1 MDEALELNEYLRYSL
16 AAANEQS
23 YLQFLWAAFETNYN
37 QGRYEF
43 ASLAFHLLYMSF
55 VSFSIWQ
62 IRLAQPQA
70 FHMAMVG
77 FRAEDEKDI
86 TDCDSPFKFYDKL
99 RESQIFRFLKLIGC
113 TNAQVGEFAKFVKRR
128 NKIAHP
134 TGTVFF
140 NDQQAIDEEIAA
152 MMREVRNIEAHM
164 QPTIAQIYDRFLTE
178 CADAEELEYGT
189 FDEEVLATLIHKN
202 YMSAAVL
209 TVCAGHDIAVH
220 NTRAGFA
227 TIEGLHRVVQAL
239 AADEDATAGNAEQG
253 DTIPAAA

>member
-1 MDEALELNEYLRYSL
+1 MDEALELNEYLPYSM

-23 YLQFLWAAFETNYN
+23 YLQFLWSAFESNYE

-62 IRLAQPQA
+62 IRLARPEA

-77 FRAEDEKDI
+77 FRAEDEGKI

-99 RESQIFRFLKLIGC
+99 KESQIFRFLKLIGC
-113 TNAQVGEFAKFVKRR
+113 NNEQVGEFAKFVKRR

-140 NDQQAIDEEIAA
+140 NDQQAIDEEIAD
-152 MMREVRNIEAHM
+152 MMREVCNIEQHM
-164 QPTIAQIYDRFLTE
+164 QPVIAELYQRFLIE
-178 CADAEELEYGT
+178 SAGAEELEYGT
-189 FDEEVLATLIHKN
+189 YAEELTANFVHNAYMSMADLRHCSTFDIATLADHPGQD
-202 YMSAAVL
+202 ALA
-209 TVCAGHDIAVH
+209 
-220 NTRAGFA
+220 
-227 TIEGLHRVVQAL
+227 GLHAEIDAL
-239 AADEDATAGNAEQG
+239 VESEEESEDA
-253 DTIPAAA
+253 

>member
-1 MDEALELNEYLRYSL
+1 MDEAVELNEYLPYSL
-16 AAANEQS
+16 AAASEQS

-37 QGRYEF
+37 EGRYEF

-77 FRAEDEKDI
+77 FRAEDERDI
-86 TDCDSPFKFYDKL
+86 TDCDSPFKFYEKL
-99 RESQIFRFLKLIGC
+99 REAQIFRFLKLVGC

-140 NDQQAIDEEIAA
+140 NDQRTIDEEIAA
-152 MMREVRNIEAHM
+152 MMREVRNIEEHM
-164 QPTIAQIYDRFLTE
+164 QPTILTLYDRFLVE
-178 CADAEELEYGT
+178 SAGAEELEYGT
-189 FDEEVLATLIHKN
+189 FAEEVMANLVHVN
-202 YMSAAVL
+202 YMSAADL
-209 TVCAGHDIAVH
+209 AVCAAHDVATH
-220 NTRAGFA
+220 NGLAGFA
-227 TIEGLHRVVQAL
+227 TIEGLHQAVKAL
-239 AADEDATAGNAEQG
+239 VDD
-253 DTIPAAA
+253 DIRAAA